1 MSALLTTAHWLT
13 LALYPLTLAYAVI
26 SDARR
31 MIIPNWASITIAA
44 AFLPAALLGSVEWTA
59 IAWHYGVGLGLF
71 LAGLILFFRGLMGGG
86 DLKLLAAAGVWI
98 GWNDLW
104 SYLFLVALLG
114 GGLAL
119 AVLIAGKFQEKLPFL
134 GSVPWIKQSGMAT
147 PFPYG
152 IAIGLAAI
160 FLFPRNPALPPSWAA
175 VLGG

>member
-31 MIIPNWASITIAA
+31 MIIPNWACITIAA

-119 AVLIAGKFQEKLPFL
+119 AILVAGKLQKKWPLL
-134 GSVPWIKQSGMAT
+134 GGMGK
-147 PFPYG
+147 PIPYG
-152 IAIGLAAI
+152 VAIGLAAI
-160 FLFPRNPALPPSWAA
+160 FLFPRNPALPPSWTA